1 MRKISDVNDDLMTL
15 STELE
20 GLKVIIS
27 TIATSI
33 DNSNVN
39 ETAEEKLHRLSLPYF
54 TLESSLDAIIKKLD
68 TYTNDLDDIEMHL
81 DRDTEKVA

>member
-1 MRKISDVNDDLMTL
+1 MNTINDINDKLMDI

-68 TYTNDLDDIEMHL
+68 GCTNDLDAIDTHL
-81 DRDTEKVA
+81 DDVVRVA